1 MRTFLFGAVFTV
13 LLLAA
18 ATAPAQTPYARK
30 VLTVNSG
37 KFEFAP
43 PFTDFVSLQAYSPAN
58 GTVTPAGSIGSQSAQ
73 SMVIS
78 GHVAWVAAQDSIV
91 KYDLTTLQRMGAVA
105 DSGLNQL
112 AIANGRLLVSKQY
125 PVTTWFVEVLDTASL
140 ALVARVA
147 GISGDCAGI
156 TTAGDT
162 VYVAVNGGWMGT
174 GGKLAVIDPSGWTLK
189 TEVDFGAPAIGIF
202 NLYNYQ
208 GKVFS
213 VNKTPYGVVNAGSI
227 TRYNPSGR
235 QFNNV
240 VLPHTVGAGA
250 GIKGDLLY
258 LGMDYGIGSFNLSAL
273 TVDNDTLVQDPGSSL
288 FRYITSAAVDT
299 ISNLLYIN
307 IGDYT
312 TPGTCLVTT
321 LTGDSVTSYPTGIS
335 SDAVAIDYGYY
346 GTGTEENTLPAAV
359 TLYPNPVR
367 ESARLLMR
375 NGITAERLTV
385 TDFTGR
391 VVLEQDGNAV
401 SGSKVTIPC
410 SRLAPGL
417 YHLAVMAGG
426 SRYVVPFVKE

>member
-1 MRTFLFGAVFTV
+1 MRTFLFGAVLSV
-13 LLLAA
+13 LLSTA
-18 ATAPAQTPYARK
+18 ATAPAQTPYVRK

-43 PFTDFVSLQAYSPAN
+43 PYTDFVNLQAYNPAT
-58 GTVTPAGSIGSQSAQ
+58 GAITPAGSIGCQSAQ

-91 KYDLTTLQRMGAVA
+91 KYDLTTLKRMGAVA

-112 AIANGRLLVSKQY
+112 AIANGRLLVSKQF
-125 PVTTWFVEVLDTASL
+125 PVTTFFVEVLDTATL
-140 ALVARVA
+140 APVARVA

-156 TTAGDT
+156 TMASDT

-213 VNKTPYGVVNAGSI
+213 VNKTPYGVVNLGSI
-227 TRYNPSGR
+227 TSYNPAGR

-240 VLPHTVGAGA
+240 VLHHTIGSGA
-250 GIKGDLLY
+250 GIRGNLLY
-258 LGMDYGIGSFNLSAL
+258 LGMDYGIGSFNMSTLIQ
-273 TVDNDTLVQDPGSSL
+273 DNDTLVPDPGSAF

-299 ISNLLYIN
+299 LSNLLYIN

-335 SDAVAIDYGYY
+335 SDAVAIDYGRY
-346 GTGTEENTLPAAV
+346 GTGAEEHSAPAAV
-359 TLYPNPVR
+359 VVYPNPVR
-367 ESARLLMR
+367 ESATVLFR
-375 NGITAERLTV
+375 NGFTPQRLVITDL
-385 TDFTGR
+385 TGR
-391 VVLEQDGNAV
+391 VLFERAENSPV
-401 SGSKVTIPC
+401 SRVTIPC
-410 SRLAPGL
+410 GRLAPGL
-417 YHLAVMAGG
+417 YHLSVE
-426 SRYVVPFVKE
+426 SENTRTVVPFVKE